1 MKVLHVVGARP
12 NFMKI
17 APIMTEMRKHPD
29 LFKQVLLHT
38 GQHYDNNLSQAFF
51 DDLCLPEPDIYL
63 NVGSASH
70 AVQTARIMMAFE
82 PVLVEQ
88 KPDLVLVVGDVN
100 STLACT
106 LVASKLWIPVAHV
119 EAGLRS
125 FNRRMPE
132 EINRIVTDSLSSL
145 LFTTDRIAV
154 DNLRGEGIADSKIHL
169 VGNVMIDTLLRHRER
184 ALALNVLD
192 EYDLTPGRY
201 AVLTLHRPAN
211 VDQRDVLAGILD
223 ALEVVSQQV
232 PILFPIHPR
241 TEARFEEFGFGSRL
255 AAMPGLLQVE
265 PLSYLSFLNVMA
277 NAWFVLTD
285 SGGIQEETTI
295 VGVPCLTLR
304 SETERPVTVTE
315 GTNIVV
321 SSEPRRIIAESRRI
335 VAGDAKTGHIPELW
349 DGKAAERIVEVLK
362 AM

>member
-17 APIMTEMRKHPD
+17 APIMTEMRKYPH
-29 LFKQVLLHT
+29 LFEQVLLHT

-88 KPDLVLVVGDVN
+88 KPDLVVVVGDVN

-106 LVASKLWIPVAHV
+106 LVATKLWIPVGHV

-145 LFTTDRIAV
+145 LFTTDRIAN
-154 DNLRGEGIADSKIHL
+154 DNLHKEGIADSKIHF
-169 VGNVMIDTLLRHRER
+169 VGNVMIDALLRHREQ

-192 EYDLTPGRY
+192 EYNLAPGCY

-211 VDQRDVLAGILD
+211 VDQRGVLAGILE

-232 PILFPIHPR
+232 PVLFSVHPR
-241 TEARFEEFGFGSRL
+241 TQARIEEFGFGPRM
-255 AAMPGLLQVE
+255 ATMPALLQVE
-265 PLSYLSFLNVMA
+265 PLSYLAFLNIMA
-277 NAWFVLTD
+277 NALFVLTD

-295 VGVPCLTLR
+295 LGVPCLTLR
-304 SETERPVTVTE
+304 SETERPITVSE
-315 GTNIVV
+315 GTNTVV
-321 SSEPRRIIAESRRI
+321 GSEPKRIIAESERI
-335 VAGDAKTGHIPELW
+335 LAGEGKTGRRPELW
-349 DGKAAERIVEVLK
+349 DGQAAVRIVDVLK
-362 AM
+362 AR